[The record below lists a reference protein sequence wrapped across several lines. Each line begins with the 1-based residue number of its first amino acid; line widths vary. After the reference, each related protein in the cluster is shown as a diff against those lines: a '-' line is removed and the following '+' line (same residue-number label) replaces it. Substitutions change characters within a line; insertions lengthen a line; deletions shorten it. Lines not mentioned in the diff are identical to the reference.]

1 MKKLVIFYDDK
12 KKSCCEYAEA
22 FAGQEN
28 AECRKASDYPDQKP
42 IYAMDCKIGLIFESE
57 RGRVP
62 YSILHVIWRLTA
74 TKTEKHMILVTGGQK
89 EFHGIRTAMEE
100 MRQRGYE
107 TGSVYSRYL
116 IEKQRMGTEEAVEWM
131 LHELSEGYENLLAKD
146 RYEGLSGRT
155 LRRHL
160 REEIRHYREYK
171 KHQQI

>member
-1 MKKLVIFYDDK
+1 
-12 KKSCCEYAEA
+12 
-22 FAGQEN
+22 
-28 AECRKASDYPDQKP
+28 
-42 IYAMDCKIGLIFESE
+42 
-57 RGRVP
+57 
-62 YSILHVIWRLTA
+62 
-74 TKTEKHMILVTGGQK
+74 MILVTGGQK